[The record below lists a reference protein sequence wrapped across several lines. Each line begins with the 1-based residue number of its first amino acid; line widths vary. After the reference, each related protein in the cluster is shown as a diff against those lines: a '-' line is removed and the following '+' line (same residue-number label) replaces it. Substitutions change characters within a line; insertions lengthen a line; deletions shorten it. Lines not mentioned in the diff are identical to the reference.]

1 MNKTINRIALNT
13 IVHNIVIPIVLIKST
28 KLKCLNLIK
37 ILDYQHCIIHNLRR
51 IYIFYHTYNF
61 VERYVKESSFIRNMS
76 LHLLTVSKRRNVSP
90 TLNKVAKHL
99 AINIL
104 VGGPGFS

>member
-1 MNKTINRIALNT
+1 MKHLYF
-13 IVHNIVIPIVLIKST
+13 
-28 KLKCLNLIK
+28 IK
-37 ILDYQHCIIHNLRR
+37 ILDYQHRIIYLYIVY
-51 IYIFYHTYNF
+51 IYIHIYTYNF
-61 VERYVKESSFIRNMS
+61 VERYVKESSFIRNIS

-90 TLNKVAKHL
+90 TLNKVAKHF

>member
-1 MNKTINRIALNT
+1 MNHFTNTFYKGSGSPTLYNVFIHSVNLN
-13 IVHNIVIPIVLIKST
+13 S
-28 KLKCLNLIK
+28 
-37 ILDYQHCIIHNLRR
+37 Y
-51 IYIFYHTYNF
+51 TYNF
-61 VERYVKESSFIRNMS
+61 VERYVKESSLIRKMS

-90 TLNKVAKHL
+90 TLNNVAKHF